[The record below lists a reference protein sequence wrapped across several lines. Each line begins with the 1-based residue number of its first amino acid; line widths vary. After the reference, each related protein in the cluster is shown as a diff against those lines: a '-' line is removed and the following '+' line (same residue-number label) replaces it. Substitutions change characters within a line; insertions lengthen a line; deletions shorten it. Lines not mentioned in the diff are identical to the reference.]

1 MSTNSKTICVDKI
14 KKLRQDNGWSQDLLA
29 KASGL
34 SLRTVQRVEKEGKA
48 SPETQLALAGTF
60 NVSPKELFVISSTPD
75 VNWKWRN
82 IMQTTFGLAVIVG
95 AIVMLIFLAGAINAV
110 NLYIDTASLLFLVF
124 FMYGTTVIAFGPH
137 GLIKSLTGLRYLFSN
152 EIKATPAS
160 YYLAR
165 ILNKQISFIYG
176 GAFIALLIG
185 SIAIHSNV
193 SESFIFHRAY
203 AVNIVIL
210 FYAAIFAEGVLR
222 PLVIKL
228 EKTELTH

>member
-1 MSTNSKTICVDKI
+1 MSTNSKTLCVDKI

-29 KASGL
+29 TASGL
-34 SLRTVQRVEKEGKA
+34 SLRTIQRVEKEGNA
-48 SPETQLALAGTF
+48 SAETQLALAATF

-82 IMQTTFGLAVIVG
+82 IMQTSIGLTVIVG
-95 AIVMLIFLAGAINAV
+95 AIVMLVILAGEMNF
-110 NLYIDTASLLFLVF
+110 YIDYASLLFLVL
-124 FMYGTTVIAFGPH
+124 FMYSATVIAFGSH
-137 GLIKSLTGLRYLFSN
+137 GLLKSITGLKYLFSN
-152 EIKATPAS
+152 EISTTPAS
-160 YYLAR
+160 YHLAR

-185 SIAIHSNV
+185 SIAIHANV
-193 SESFIFHRAY
+193 SESLVFHRAY
-203 AVNIVIL
+203 AVNILIL

-222 PLVIKL
+222 PLVTKL

>member
-1 MSTNSKTICVDKI
+1 MSTNSKTICVEKI

-34 SLRTVQRVEKEGKA
+34 SLRTIQRVEKEGNA
-48 SPETQLALAGTF
+48 SAETQLALAGTF

-82 IMQTTFGLAVIVG
+82 IMQTTIGLTVIIG
-95 AIVMLIFLAGAINAV
+95 AIVMLIYMAGGIDF
-110 NLYIDTASLLFLVF
+110 YIDFPSLLFLVL
-124 FMYGTTVIAFGPH
+124 FMYGTTVISFGSH
-137 GLIKSLTGLRYLFSN
+137 GLFKSLAGLRYLFSSD
-152 EIKATPAS
+152 IAKTPAS

-165 ILNKQISFIYG
+165 ILNKQIYFLYG

-185 SIAIHSNV
+185 SIAIHTNA
-193 SESFIFHRAY
+193 SESLTFHRAY
-203 AVNIVIL
+203 AVNILIL

-222 PLVIKL
+222 PLVTKL
-228 EKTELTH
+228 EKTEFTL